1 MWTLCW
7 LKFVR
12 EEMHHTG
19 IIIKSDMTSALE
31 INSSTYLIVAFWLLV
46 FYVEVLDFW
55 LNSLVKT
62 HNHLYKLAQTQGD

>member
-1 MWTLCW
+1 
-7 LKFVR
+7 
-12 EEMHHTG
+12 MHHTG